1 MKKLLCKMLCVLML
15 ATFAIPADASAAN
28 LLASEPLTVEELEAG
43 LLYDLKPLAAVY
55 LDAGAIYGVDPVF
68 LAAKDAEESG
78 WGRYTAAPNNLGGW
92 TSDDGG
98 YMSFDS
104 PEDYIYYSAE
114 KMRELYLEEDGRYYN
129 GTSLSD
135 VCVAYNGNPE
145 WAEHIESIMDDIYWR
160 IEKSE

>member
-55 LDAGAIYGVDPVF
+55 LDAGAMYGVDPVF

-114 KMRELYLEEDGRYYN
+114 KMRDLYLEEDGR
-129 GTSLSD
+129 
-135 VCVAYNGNPE
+135 
-145 WAEHIESIMDDIYWR
+145 
-160 IEKSE
+160 

>member
-1 MKKLLCKMLCVLML
+1 MLCVLML

-55 LDAGAIYGVDPVF
+55 LDAGAMYGVDPVF

-98 YMSFDS
+98 YMSFGS

-114 KMRELYLEEDGRYYN
+114 KMRDLYLEEDGRYYN

-160 IEKSE
+160 IEKAE